1 MSANDPK
8 KYRRNVSFEPVH
20 SLSVRGHRQQA
31 SDSGVGSDQDS
42 YSTSPD
48 RSAQAYFDLH
58 KAHLSLKDEYTKLK
72 DELRDVNARFTALQN
87 TVEVLEDDK
96 EKLVREKRTL
106 REENEKLKEDV
117 RKARSS
123 QPREREREP
132 KMMTGAMPVQQPPS
146 PKEKTRRGESKV
158 RRSESKRRTS
168 DDEKRHEE
176 KREKRHDEQERQER
190 KERKEREKER
200 EKLHEE
206 DKKRLKSRFD
216 HKDSSSKDDGSVSS
230 GSSGRKSYV
239 EPYGPSAPR
248 STAERPRKSRADS
261 SYSQIRPQVIATTT
275 ISDYEG
281 STAVYDDGYA
291 GEDGHYHAYPLAS
304 PLPDTTRGRS
314 RQW

>member
-1 MSANDPK
+1 MSANDSK
-8 KYRRNVSFEPVH
+8 KYRRERNVSFEPVH
-20 SLSVRGHRQQA
+20 SVSVRGHRHQA

-58 KAHLSLKDEYTKLK
+58 KAHLSLKDECTKLK
-72 DELRDVNARFTALQN
+72 EELRDVNARFSALQN

-106 REENEKLKEDV
+106 REENDKLKEDA

-123 QPREREREP
+123 QPRERERDLP
-132 KMMTGAMPVQQPPS
+132 KMTGAMPVQQPPS

-176 KREKRHDEQERQER
+176 KREKRNEE
-190 KERKEREKER
+190 KERKERKER

-216 HKDSSSKDDGSVSS
+216 HKDGSSKDDGSVSS

-261 SYSQIRPQVIATTT
+261 TYSQIRPQVIATTT
-275 ISDYEG
+275 IPDYEG
-281 STAVYDDGYA
+281 SAAVYDDGYA
-291 GEDGHYHAYPLAS
+291 GEDGHYPAYPPAS
-304 PLPDTTRGRS
+304 PLPAESRGRS